1 MLLNEFRVEYK
12 VESDKNYVI
21 VKCLFWIGSV
31 ECF

>member
-21 VKCLFWIGSV
+21 LKFFFGIGSV